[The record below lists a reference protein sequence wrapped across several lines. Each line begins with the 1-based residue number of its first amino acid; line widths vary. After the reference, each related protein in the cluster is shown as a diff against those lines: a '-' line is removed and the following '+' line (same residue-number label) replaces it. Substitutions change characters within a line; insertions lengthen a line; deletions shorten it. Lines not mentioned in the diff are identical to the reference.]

1 MLMSAGLPMP
11 GRIFAHGFLTKDG
24 KKMGKTE
31 GNTLNPVELVNK
43 YGPDA
48 VRYYFLKEIEFGQD
62 GDFNETRFINTL
74 NAELAHDLGNLLNRT
89 LNMAR
94 KYCDGYVPNVSAAN
108 ISDDNLLKGLGLDLG
123 DRVAVFYEQLAFSKA
138 CEAILALVRAG
149 NKFIDVQAPWS
160 LYKQG
165 DLESVQRV
173 LYSVLESVRLASYLL
188 SPIIPNISSD
198 IYQQLGFSI
207 DFNDQTT
214 VDCLA
219 TFATH
224 SVWGALPANQPLGE
238 AQPVFKRLELL
249 EKVPS

>member
-1 MLMSAGLPMP
+1 MVS
-11 GRIFAHGFLTKDG
+11 
-24 KKMGKTE
+24 
-31 GNTLNPVELVNK
+31 
-43 YGPDA
+43 
-48 VRYYFLKEIEFGQD
+48 
-62 GDFNETRFINTL
+62 
-74 NAELAHDLGNLLNRT
+74 
-89 LNMAR
+89 
-94 KYCDGYVPNVSAAN
+94 KYCGGLVPNVLGEN
-108 ISDDNLLKGLGLDLG
+108 ISIDNLLKGMSLNLGEQ
-123 DRVAVFYEQLAFSKA
+123 VAGFYEELAFSKA
-138 CEAILALVRAG
+138 CEAVLALVRAG

-165 DLESVQRV
+165 DLESVQQV

-214 VDCLA
+214 VNCLA

-224 SVWGALPANQPLGE
+224 SVWGALPANQALGE